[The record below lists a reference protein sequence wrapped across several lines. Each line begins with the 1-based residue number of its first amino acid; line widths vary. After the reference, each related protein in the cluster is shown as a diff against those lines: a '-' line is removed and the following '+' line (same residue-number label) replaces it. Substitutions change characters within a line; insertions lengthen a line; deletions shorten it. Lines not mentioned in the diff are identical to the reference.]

1 MGDFLQAVRRRATQ
15 LRLTLV
21 QVPEYTV
28 RVNIHPFIAHVPI
41 LNGALKSSKV
51 SAAVERALTAR
62 LDFVRDSASAVA
74 ASSAAQR
81 TPRNGTKGVVTRQYV
96 HRGGAA
102 FVRADDGGGLLWI
115 RNRLRRETGP
125 AAELLK
131 SLRAHAAVLRALVA
145 VVDSIGLPEE
155 KTSTIV
161 DRVADYLVA
170 APDED
175 APVPSS
181 RLASDTPMRRPDSPG
196 VLERVASMQTPAK
209 DSRPPTPVPPS
220 AGGSPNSVA
229 INKICDS

>member
-1 MGDFLQAVRRRATQ
+1 M
-15 LRLTLV
+15 
-21 QVPEYTV
+21 

-131 SLRAHAAVLRALVA
+131 SLRAHAAVLRALVS

-155 KTSTIV
+155 KTPSIV

-220 AGGSPNSVA
+220 AGGSPLGGSSSGRKPSSPVGIGA
-229 INKICDS
+229 SGRKLDLL